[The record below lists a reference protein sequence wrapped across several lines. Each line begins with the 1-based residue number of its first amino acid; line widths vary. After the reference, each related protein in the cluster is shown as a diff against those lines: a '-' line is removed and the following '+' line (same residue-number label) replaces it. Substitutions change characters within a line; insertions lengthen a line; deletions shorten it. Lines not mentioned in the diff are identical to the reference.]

1 MDTDLYQALDT
12 LKSGGIILYPT
23 DTVWGIGCDATN
35 PQAVSRIYQLKRR
48 SDSKSM
54 IVLVDQPGRIPSYVD
69 EVPEVAWEL
78 IELAEKP
85 LTIIYQGAK
94 NLAPNLIA
102 PDGSIGIRVVR
113 HDFCQKLILR
123 FGKPIVSTSA
133 NISGKP
139 FSENFNEIDRE
150 IKLGV
155 DFIVPETYD
164 HPVSDK
170 PSAIIA
176 LGKGGLVRIIRE

>member
-78 IELAEKP
+78 IELAE
-85 LTIIYQGAK
+85 
-94 NLAPNLIA
+94 NLKT
-102 PDGSIGIRVVR
+102 
-113 HDFCQKLILR
+113 H
-123 FGKPIVSTSA
+123 
-133 NISGKP
+133 
-139 FSENFNEIDRE
+139 
-150 IKLGV
+150 
-155 DFIVPETYD
+155 
-164 HPVSDK
+164 
-170 PSAIIA
+170 
-176 LGKGGLVRIIRE
+176 GLVIPWEKTSSPQSFAEEICRLFLKT